1 MLSSSRTPTPPPRI
15 FQSLVLVCVCVCGG
29 GGGMDIFWNCTDTE
43 TCIVSD
49 EDCPTKLKSVRDTPI
64 GIMGNDG

>member
-1 MLSSSRTPTPPPRI
+1 MLSSSRPPPPPPQDI
-15 FQSLVLVCVCVCGG
+15 PIPCACVCVWG

-49 EDCPTKLKSVRDTPI
+49 EDCPTKLESVRDTPI
-64 GIMGNDG
+64 GIKGNDG

>member
-1 MLSSSRTPTPPPRI
+1 MLSSSRTPTPPQDIPI
-15 FQSLVLVCVCVCGG
+15 PCACVCVGG